1 MPKTKG
7 TTGNTFAALALPVLD
22 TSDKDEIG
30 QLRLRENIKSANEA
44 LAAANAEKST
54 FDKAKKT
61 TEKHKEAILANA
73 DAQAKAIMQA
83 ARKQIEEI
91 NKKTQEEVDNLR
103 SEDVGEERK
112 IHNKVRV
119 LEAQVNFLQAQ
130 LEALSPPPLSFATIR
145 NELASAQSAP
155 SPVHP
160 TRPAAQAPEPAPQPA
175 PQDTKLVGWNR
186 LLDMVCAKAL
196 TPCREGLA
204 FEAWFHWNN
213 LSDACNTYAYKVHTC
228 AKKMDGLEL
237 ETFRKALSKQVWCK
251 VTEENLRKV
260 NGRTMVVFINYN
272 NYKEQTQVRVVFYD

>member
-130 LEALSPPPLSFATIR
+130 LEALSPPPCLLPLYAMSWHQLNPHRRPCIRRVQRHKLRNQLRNQLHKTRSWLDGIDSSIWCVLRLSLHA
-145 NELASAQSAP
+145 
-155 SPVHP
+155 
-160 TRPAAQAPEPAPQPA
+160 
-175 PQDTKLVGWNR
+175 G
-186 LLDMVCAKAL
+186 KAL
-196 TPCREGLA
+196 
-204 FEAWFHWNN
+204 H
-213 LSDACNTYAYKVHTC
+213 
-228 AKKMDGLEL
+228 
-237 ETFRKALSKQVWCK
+237 SK
-251 VTEENLRKV
+251 R
-260 NGRTMVVFINYN
+260 GFIG
-272 NYKEQTQVRVVFYD
+272 TI

>member
-160 TRPAAQAPEPAPQPA
+160 TRMRLASSPFTALYACLGDERLPLVSYCTTSRSGSLQELPERA
-175 PQDTKLVGWNR
+175 
-186 LLDMVCAKAL
+186 
-196 TPCREGLA
+196 
-204 FEAWFHWNN
+204 
-213 LSDACNTYAYKVHTC
+213 
-228 AKKMDGLEL
+228 
-237 ETFRKALSKQVWCK
+237 
-251 VTEENLRKV
+251 
-260 NGRTMVVFINYN
+260 
-272 NYKEQTQVRVVFYD
+272 